1 VLRQWTPSYIQTV
14 LCRLQCRTRMTWS
27 SESETIHIGRCT
39 PSRGS
44 ARTSKVP
51 ISPPGLSPVAKR
63 YSSITIILSCI
74 DSIYHDSSLPSEL
87 ILDLAEEAFDTMTLF
102 LFTSF
107 NLLMLITHKGSHG
120 SSQRTHA
127 FTHPR
132 TFGGEDDSLHSSLSV
147 VPTII
152 RTIGGVVARRHNSV
166 NILDLLF

>member
-1 VLRQWTPSYIQTV
+1 MKFRIRDNPILTLHSVAWQ
-14 LCRLQCRTRMTWS
+14 RTDVK
-27 SESETIHIGRCT
+27 
-39 PSRGS
+39 S
-44 ARTSKVP
+44 AD
-51 ISPPGLSPVAKR
+51 LSA
-63 YSSITIILSCI
+63 SGITFLLHCSDYTCI
-74 DSIYHDSSLPSEL
+74 DSSYHDSSLHSKL

-132 TFGGEDDSLHSSLSV
+132 AFGGEDDSLHSSLSV